1 MLRRSVWACL
11 VAFWAVSCSWE
22 QDSSPQAYVTLEE
35 LDQSAQPMTEA
46 DGVLVA
52 VAASGGSVVRF
63 DIESGAIDG
72 SGASICVPIPGSA
85 TFVITVFPTATE
97 AVVTAT
103 LGNATSGGADAAGD
117 AGSDAAP
124 PGPADANADST
135 VAIDSGIDGASP
147 PISDAAKDATPTGA
161 AAPPASAV
169 SFLGVPTPCNGLG
182 FQSLGKSSTLVVSL
196 GRAPGPPGAEDS
208 AVDGPT
214 VTGPDATT
222 DASPLD
228 ANTGDGATESD
239 TGPTEAGNDALASTD
254 SADKDSQ

>member
-1 MLRRSVWACL
+1 MTAIASWTL
-11 VAFWAVSCSWE
+11 VSFTPEEANASTQRVGVLGCVLGCELLVGARFIATGVRDA
-22 QDSSPQAYVTLEE
+22 QE

-52 VAASGGSVVRF
+52 VAASGGSSSALISRAARLTAAEHRSACPFRERDLRYHRVPDGDR
-63 DIESGAIDG
+63 SGRHG
-72 SGASICVPIPGSA
+72 H
-85 TFVITVFPTATE
+85 
-97 AVVTAT
+97 
-103 LGNATSGGADAAGD
+103 AAG
-117 AGSDAAP
+117 AARPPGARMRRATPGAMRP

-169 SFLGVPTPCNGLG
+169 SFLGGSDSLQWARLSVPRQKLHSRRFPWT
-182 FQSLGKSSTLVVSL
+182 ST
-196 GRAPGPPGAEDS
+196 GAAWREDS

-222 DASPLD
+222 DASP
-228 ANTGDGATESD
+228 ARREHR
-239 TGPTEAGNDALASTD
+239 
-254 SADKDSQ
+254 